1 MGGFGPAIPL
11 LQADQG
17 TTGAIAG
24 LHGTALGL
32 ASLVAGAL
40 NSRVVHR
47 FGRYR
52 SAWLGISIFL
62 FGAFFFVTLSTPVQ
76 TINSIF
82 FAGIGMSMAIA
93 NTITYLA
100 GHYGD
105 QSPQALSQNN
115 GITSLFNIFGNIT
128 IGLLAATA
136 VSWRLGL
143 LACFPFAAILYLTM
157 GKTHTPEH
165 IPDVDG
171 HQRGPL
177 PKYYWFA
184 WVGLVFT
191 IGSEFAIIFWS
202 AALIRERTELD
213 PALATTLMLAF
224 PLGMFLGRWFGAYV
238 APNRTVD
245 FRLKLFLILQLI
257 GFLLLWSSRAPLFSL
272 VSLLIAGVG
281 TSMQF
286 ILSTNR
292 LLRFSGGKEDLAM
305 GYASLAAGVAI
316 AGSPFLLGAIADQL
330 GIVKAFLIVPILM
343 ASAFAIVLAV
353 PIKSLLK
360 EAK

>member
-76 TINSIF
+76 TITSIF

-115 GITSLFNIFGNIT
+115 GITSLFNIFGTIT

-143 LACFPFAAILYLTM
+143 LPVFHLRQFSISL
-157 GKTHTPEH
+157 
-165 IPDVDG
+165 
-171 HQRGPL
+171 
-177 PKYYWFA
+177 
-184 WVGLVFT
+184 WV
-191 IGSEFAIIFWS
+191 
-202 AALIRERTELD
+202 R
-213 PALATTLMLAF
+213 
-224 PLGMFLGRWFGAYV
+224 
-238 APNRTVD
+238 
-245 FRLKLFLILQLI
+245 LILP
-257 GFLLLWSSRAPLFSL
+257 STSR
-272 VSLLIAGVG
+272 
-281 TSMQF
+281 M
-286 ILSTNR
+286 
-292 LLRFSGGKEDLAM
+292 
-305 GYASLAAGVAI
+305 
-316 AGSPFLLGAIADQL
+316 
-330 GIVKAFLIVPILM
+330 
-343 ASAFAIVLAV
+343 
-353 PIKSLLK
+353 
-360 EAK
+360 